1 MSAPPVSQVAGIA
14 KRSVCMTSQ
23 PTTMLTSWR
32 SRRRTAAKLN
42 AKRVVAAAAALWLG
56 LALGSCSSFSGYVA
70 DHWPRWAG
78 GMPPDVP
85 PRPGAPGYNEF
96 VAHGE
101 ANQAAATPGTAD
113 ERTGVQA
120 APAQSATVQA
130 APAPVAP
137 APAVLPAAPA
147 PNDAA
152 AVKGGL
158 Y

>member
-1 MSAPPVSQVAGIA
+1 
-14 KRSVCMTSQ
+14 MTSQ
-23 PTTMLTSWR
+23 LTTMQTSWR
-32 SRRRTAAKLN
+32 SRRRTAAKTN

-56 LALGSCSSFSGYVA
+56 LALGSCSSFSGFVA

-101 ANQAAATPGTAD
+101 ANQAAAAPGTAD
-113 ERTGVQA
+113 DRT
-120 APAQSATVQA
+120 SVQA
-130 APAPVAP
+130 APAPAAAVQVAPAPAQP

-147 PNDAA
+147 AQPAPAAAPAANDTA